1 MRRLAAELG
10 VAPMA
15 PYRYVSGKDDLLE
28 LMVDHVYADLRLPS
42 GLAWRESLRTLAVRT
57 RELMLQHR
65 WLAQLSPQAKLS
77 LTPNRMAVAE
87 QALAALDGLDLDAD
101 TMMSVF
107 RAVDAYVHGAMSY
120 ESAVSTVI
128 SEQSLSGGDELR
140 DELAPLMM
148 WHMRTG
154 RYPTFQHYLRTATR
168 KDDTSVAVRL
178 RPGLPPRRHRHPP
191 GHQQPAT
198 PLRHDRDRPLG
209 LDCDATAASSVSAVI
224 ILPRSG
230 QWRPNS
236 PTSPTGVRNRGH
248 T

>member
-1 MRRLAAELG
+1 MAGDKSAPLWERLERPSPAPRQTLSSQRIATTAVAIADAEGLEAITMRRLATELG

-28 LMVDHVYADLRLPS
+28 LMVDHVYADLRLPR
-42 GLAWRESLRTLAVRT
+42 GLDWRESLRTLAVQT

-65 WLAQLSPQAKLS
+65 WLAQLSPRAKLS
-77 LTPNRMAVAE
+77 LTPNRMTVAE
-87 QALAALDGLDLDAD
+87 QALVALDGLDLDAD

-107 RAVDAYVHGAMSY
+107 RTVDAYVHGALSY

-168 KDDTSVAVRL
+168 KDDTSW
-178 RPGLPPRRHRHPP
+178 
-191 GHQQPAT
+191 QF
-198 PLRHDRDRPLG
+198 DLG
-209 LDCDATAASSVSAVI
+209 LDCLLDGIATRLGI
-224 ILPRSG
+224 
-230 QWRPNS
+230 
-236 PTSPTGVRNRGH
+236 
-248 T
+248 

>member
-1 MRRLAAELG
+1 MATDKSESLWERLERPSPAPRQTLSPRRIATTAVAIADAEGLEAITMRRLAAELG

-42 GLAWRESLRTLAVRT
+42 GLDWRESLRTLAVRT

-107 RAVDAYVHGAMSY
+107 RTVDAYVHGAMSY

-140 DELAPLMM
+140 NELAPLMM

-168 KDDTSVAVRL
+168 KDDTSW
-178 RPGLPPRRHRHPP
+178 
-191 GHQQPAT
+191 QF
-198 PLRHDRDRPLG
+198 DSG
-209 LDCDATAASSVSAVI
+209 LDCLLDGIATRLGI
-224 ILPRSG
+224 
-230 QWRPNS
+230 
-236 PTSPTGVRNRGH
+236 
-248 T
+248 